1 MSHSVK
7 TSRARLKKPNHERW
21 VISYADLMTLL
32 LAFFVV
38 LFASSTRNKVKMDQ
52 EARSLVKAFHGQRPA
67 VIHLQGANSGILQH
81 QPSPVPKPVER
92 PAPHTPHLPV
102 VGARTATVTPVAKP
116 ARHSE
121 AAIPHPAPPA
131 PSTPPAPPARPAQSV
146 PVLLPPPP
154 LTPLSYALSQRL
166 AEEAMELARVRKELE
181 ALLQPLTSAHEVT
194 IEATPLTLTIS
205 LNAEVL
211 FDTGRA
217 ALLPAAGRLLG
228 SVAHSLRTLPEPF
241 SIQLDGYT
249 DDQPIATA
257 QFPSNWSL
265 SVERAVSVVQLFAD
279 QGIDGKRLSA
289 EGFAEYA
296 PVAPNDTNDGRA
308 KNRRVVIVI
317 RAPDVKT
324 P

>member
-38 LFASSTRNKVKMDQ
+38 LFASSTRNKAKLQQ
-52 EARSLVKAFHGQRPA
+52 EAISLLQAFHGQVPA
-67 VIHLQGANSGILQH
+67 VIQFNGSDMGILHH
-81 QPSPVPKPVER
+81 QPSPVPKPVEH
-92 PAPHTPHLPV
+92 PSPHTPRQPIA
-102 VGARTATVTPVAKP
+102 GTRTAPVTPVVKP
-116 ARHSE
+116 ARHAE
-121 AAIPHPAPPA
+121 AAIQHPAPPA
-131 PSTPPAPPARPAQSV
+131 PVAPPVRLVPPV
-146 PVLLPPPP
+146 PVIQPTPSPP
-154 LTPLSYALSQRL
+154 PLSYALSQKL
-166 AEEAMELARVRKELE
+166 AEEAMALARVRQQLE

-205 LNAEVL
+205 LDAEVL
-211 FDTGRA
+211 FDTGQA
-217 ALLPAAGRLLG
+217 ALLPAASRLLG
-228 SVAHSLRTLPEPF
+228 SVATSLKTLPEPF
-241 SIQLDGYT
+241 SIHLDGYT
-249 DDQPIATA
+249 DNQPIATP

-279 QGIDGKRLSA
+279 QGIAGPRLAA

-296 PVAPNDTNDGRA
+296 PIAPNDTADGRA